1 MLPQQPGQEAGENAL
16 NQSAAPEESTRPAE
30 TTDVFA
36 GLEDMND
43 GGAAE

>member
-1 MLPQQPGQEAGENAL
+1 MLPQQPGQETGENAP
-16 NQSAAPEESTRPAE
+16 NQPAAPEESTQ